1 METTSFSSKEYGKRV
16 RALRKDMNK
25 TQEQMANDLQI
36 TDIHLRRIE
45 TGKSVGSV
53 DLVIELSAY
62 LGVTIDYLLLGKT
75 AGNEQIKTELLEI
88 SERIK
93 RLSDRFNP

>member
-1 METTSFSSKEYGKRV
+1 
-16 RALRKDMNK
+16 MNK

-45 TGKSVGSV
+45 AGKSVGSV
-53 DLVIELSAY
+53 DLVIELSVY
-62 LGVTIDYLLLGKT
+62 LGVTIDYLLLGATKE
-75 AGNEQIKTELLEI
+75 NWHIKKELLGI

-93 RLSDRFNP
+93 RLSNEISP

>member
-1 METTSFSSKEYGKRV
+1 MNITSFSSNEYGKRV
-16 RALRKDMNK
+16 RALRKGMNI
-25 TQEQMANDLQI
+25 TQEQMASDLRI

-62 LGVTIDYLLLGKT
+62 LGVTIDYLLLGT
-75 AGNEQIKTELLEI
+75 TTGNLQIKNKLLEI
-88 SERIK
+88 SGELK
-93 RLSDRFNP
+93 RLSDRIQP

>member
-1 METTSFSSKEYGKRV
+1 METTSFSSKEYGKRI
-16 RALRKDMNK
+16 RTLRKGMNK

-93 RLSDRFNP
+93 RLLDRFNI

>member
-16 RALRKDMNK
+16 RALRKGMNK

-93 RLSDRFNP
+93 RLLDRFNL

>member
-1 METTSFSSKEYGKRV
+1 
-16 RALRKDMNK
+16 MNK

-93 RLSDRFNP
+93 RLLDRFNI